1 MDRINGQ
8 LRRDLSELLARSLR
22 DPRLPT
28 LVSITEVHTSADMK
42 RAKVY
47 FSVLGDSQEKDDALE
62 GLTSAA
68 GFLHRE
74 LKHRVPWRST
84 PQLQFLLDD
93 SIEKGSKLLQEI
105 DKLSHS

>member
-8 LRRDLSELLARSLR
+8 LRRDLSELLARTLK

-28 LVSITEVHTSADMK
+28 LVSIIEVRASPDMK

-47 FSVLGDSQEKDDALE
+47 ISVLGDSQEKEDALV
-62 GLTSAA
+62 GLASAA

-74 LKHRVPWRST
+74 LKHLVQWRST
-84 PQLQFLLDD
+84 PQLQFLLDN
-93 SIEKGSKLLQEI
+93 SIERGSQMLQEI
-105 DKLSHS
+105 DKLSDS